1 MLDVIREFMQQVGVS
16 KTLPSGVLCVEP
28 SGEIED
34 SSAFLF
40 DQDQANRGIL
50 LLLAR

>member
-28 SGEIED
+28 GGEIEE
-34 SSAFLF
+34 LVCLPL